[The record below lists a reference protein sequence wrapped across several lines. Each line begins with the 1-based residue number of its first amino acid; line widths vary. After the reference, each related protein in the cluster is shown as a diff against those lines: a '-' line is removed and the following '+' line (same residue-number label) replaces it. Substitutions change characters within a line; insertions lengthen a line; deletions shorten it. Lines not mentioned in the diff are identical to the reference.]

1 MEPIIISSTCR
12 IIYEHTT
19 GGEISRE
26 RIEIHVREEGN
37 IHTERGEE
45 QRRVFGGSVI
55 TKRNVLF
62 RGSVDLSRRW
72 MNEWM
77 HHGATYMFRDER
89 DEVNAEIY
97 GQGMSRKSIL
107 LTEKWNGC

>member
-26 RIEIHVREEGN
+26 RIEIRVREEGN
-37 IHTERGEE
+37 THRAWRGAETG
-45 QRRVFGGSVI
+45 FGGSVI

-77 HHGATYMFRDER
+77 HHGATCMF
-89 DEVNAEIY
+89 
-97 GQGMSRKSIL
+97 
-107 LTEKWNGC
+107 

>member
-1 MEPIIISSTCR
+1 MERSPER
-12 IIYEHTT
+12 E
-19 GGEISRE
+19 SRFVCGKKE
-26 RIEIHVREEGN
+26 

-45 QRRVFGGSVI
+45 QSRVFGGSVI

-77 HHGATYMFRDER
+77 HHGATYMFRDGR

-97 GQGMSRKSIL
+97 GQGMS
-107 LTEKWNGC
+107 